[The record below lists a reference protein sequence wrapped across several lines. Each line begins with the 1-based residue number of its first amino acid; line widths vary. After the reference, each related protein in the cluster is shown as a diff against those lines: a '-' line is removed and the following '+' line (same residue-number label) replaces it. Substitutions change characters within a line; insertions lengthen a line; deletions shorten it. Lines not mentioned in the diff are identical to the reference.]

1 MHAPRK
7 YYYINCVVQ
16 MNIKYLNLT
25 GRRFVIGKSNFLR
38 STKHLN
44 LHFAIIGD
52 IGEPMLSFYTQSK
65 EISSDQDAINLPPLL
80 FNNDMISGLNSTG
93 LLFCLYDSSTLFPV
107 NTGNN
112 LNSDGSIKTIV
123 GSRIIVATVT
133 VTVDTDLQLRNLEEG
148 NITVILQLLNPE
160 QNVSLEDWLHVAL
173 IL

>member
-1 MHAPRK
+1 M
-7 YYYINCVVQ
+7 YVNCVAQ
-16 MNIKYLNLT
+16 MKIKYLNLT
-25 GRRFVIGKSNFLR
+25 GRSFVIGKSNFLR

-44 LHFAIIGD
+44 LHFAIYKGD
-52 IGEPMLSFYTQSK
+52 IGEPMLSYHIMQPE
-65 EISSDQDAINLPPLL
+65 EISSDQDAINLPPPL
-80 FNNDMISGLNSTG
+80 FNNDMISGLNTTG

-107 NTGNN
+107 NAGNN

-123 GSRIIVATVT
+123 GSRIIAATVT

-148 NITVILQLLNPE
+148 NVTVILQLLNPE